1 LRVPARILRPSHHAA
16 ASASLAEVVYRHR
29 GEQEDQY
36 SDDDRGH
43 HGVTLPVRGLHGAL
57 LPLPHLIPV
66 DRVGVV
72 TQEPLGVEVRRDAGK
87 RRIRKGWTYTTS
99 EDVTHGFAN
108 RATGSRRGSPR
119 DDDHP
124 TC

>member
-1 LRVPARILRPSHHAA
+1 MRVPARILRPSHHAA

-43 HGVTLPVRGLHGAL
+43 HGVTLPVQGLHGAL

-72 TQEPLGVEVRRDAGK
+72 TQEPLGVEVRRDPGK
-87 RRIRKGWTYTTS
+87 RRIRKGWTYTTI
-99 EDVTHGFAN
+99 EDVIHGCPDPHLSST
-108 RATGSRRGSPR
+108 RALT
-119 DDDHP
+119 
-124 TC
+124 